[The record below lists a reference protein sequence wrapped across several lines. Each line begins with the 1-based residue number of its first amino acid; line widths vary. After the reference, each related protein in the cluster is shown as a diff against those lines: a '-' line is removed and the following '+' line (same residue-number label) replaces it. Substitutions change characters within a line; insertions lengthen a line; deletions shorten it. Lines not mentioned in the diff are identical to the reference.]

1 MDGAKGER
9 PVGAGDRKPWITP
22 RRVAL
27 VLCVI
32 VLLALNWLALDD
44 ITTGSEQSYSFE
56 WAVFF
61 VTLGGIVLGALVGLR
76 RRRR

>member
-1 MDGAKGER
+1 MTATDKKSW
-9 PVGAGDRKPWITP
+9 VTP
-22 RRVAL
+22 KNVAL
-27 VLCVI
+27 VLCIV

-44 ITTGSEQSYSFE
+44 ITTGSEQSYFFE
-56 WAVFF
+56 WAIFF